1 MTKQSQ
7 IFQSII
13 RPKRTLEP
21 LGGPICGFFSAA
33 GFCARR
39 ERRIGSFSRQSRGTN
54 FISFNLV
61 RNSRARRRAV
71 RGRFGNSKLE
81 IQPNGARIER
91 ISRTAAASP
100 SARTM
105 VAFLRVVFGL
115 ECAKKRETRFK
126 LFPSVASLSQC
137 ARRVVVGHSMG
148 GVAAAIAAAE
158 GDIDDVVLVA
168 PAVIAASARAA
179 FSAFRSL
186 RSLDVKSG
194 FASAFPLDASAT
206 LAIGDMSVD
215 ARSRTLQTRQCQP
228 RRLCLYVVMSLAE
241 LDALRAAYPTAEEW
255 MLEGVCASLSA
266 LRGDRAAVEETLES
280 FRETLSVSE
289 RNAIRAFQTEAEKED
304 AFRRHWSCKEALVKA
319 MGVGLGMEL
328 GRASFSFKKQH
339 EHAYDAVVEVDG
351 EPKTKWR
358 FRTERVFGSSDAFGC
373 FGDVTSGSNEHSRE
387 YKNENAHWITT
398 ARGPTEDVT
407 DAFGAFINTWR
418 APDAGREDD
427 ATWRAVVD
435 APAPPFSL
443 IEVGDLVP
451 RECIDA
457 FRRAGGEAR

>member
-21 LGGPICGFFSAA
+21 LGGPISGFFSAA

-137 ARRVVVGHSMG
+137 ARRVVVVGP
-148 GVAAAIAAAE
+148 
-158 GDIDDVVLVA
+158 VVGSV
-168 PAVIAASARAA
+168 V
-179 FSAFRSL
+179 RS
-186 RSLDVKSG
+186 S
-194 FASAFPLDASAT
+194 
-206 LAIGDMSVD
+206 
-215 ARSRTLQTRQCQP
+215 
-228 RRLCLYVVMSLAE
+228 
-241 LDALRAAYPTAEEW
+241 YP
-255 MLEGVCASLSA
+255 
-266 LRGDRAAVEETLES
+266 
-280 FRETLSVSE
+280 
-289 RNAIRAFQTEAEKED
+289 
-304 AFRRHWSCKEALVKA
+304 
-319 MGVGLGMEL
+319 
-328 GRASFSFKKQH
+328 
-339 EHAYDAVVEVDG
+339 
-351 EPKTKWR
+351 
-358 FRTERVFGSSDAFGC
+358 
-373 FGDVTSGSNEHSRE
+373 SN
-387 YKNENAHWITT
+387 
-398 ARGPTEDVT
+398 
-407 DAFGAFINTWR
+407 
-418 APDAGREDD
+418 AGRESPRSFELPLDFLSND
-427 ATWRAVVD
+427 SSID
-435 APAPPFSL
+435 PPSK
-443 IEVGDLVP
+443 P
-451 RECIDA
+451 PID
-457 FRRAGGEAR
+457 RSRPTIRSIR